1 LRELLL
7 FFSTPL
13 LTFIFASA
21 FLIIWGRD
29 KVRHEN
35 LALSIGW
42 LLLTSGFSISLLS
55 PDHWGRAIP
64 AITHV
69 PYTLAAVAIS
79 WGILTRVGVKP
90 PLIPQLWIAFA
101 GFATMMLVQ
110 NIGNSIVADIY
121 ITNLTCG
128 AIMIMTAQLFAYGAG
143 RDLVERYLLVMLI
156 LTAAQFLIRPVV
168 SLMFDGP
175 IAAEAY
181 RQSNYYFAL
190 NWVFA
195 FGSVLFGLAQIAG
208 SVKDQVAALYR
219 KTSRDDLSGLLV
231 RGEFEAQVETALKKA
246 AAEGVET
253 ALVIGDIDHFKQ
265 VNDIWGHQAG
275 DGAIAAFGAM
285 TGGMIRASD
294 IAGRVGGEEFC
305 ILVWNASEKVAA
317 GLAERLR
324 ERTNTLA
331 VGDGALDVRLTAS
344 FGVAQQMRGEGY
356 RALFARA
363 DGALYASKQA
373 GRDCVSRASEISPTG
388 PAIGASDVDGTGQ
401 STGKQRGNSLNEHLA
416 PDRKKYAG

>member
-1 LRELLL
+1 MRELLL

-13 LTFIFASA
+13 LTLIFATA
-21 FLIIWGRD
+21 FLIIWSRD
-29 KVRHEN
+29 KSRHDN

-42 LLLTSGFSISLLS
+42 LMMTCGFSISILS

-69 PYTLAAVAIS
+69 PYTLAATAIS
-79 WGILTRVGVKP
+79 WGVLTRVGVKP
-90 PLIPQLWIAFA
+90 PLIAQLWIAFA

-110 NIGNSIVADIY
+110 NIGNSIVADLF

-128 AIMIMTAQLFAYGAG
+128 AMMVMTAQLFSYSAG
-143 RDLVERYLLVMLI
+143 RDLVERYLLIMLI
-156 LTAAQFLIRPVV
+156 LTAAQFFVRPVI

-175 IAAEAY
+175 IAADTY
-181 RQSNYYFAL
+181 RQSIYYFAF

-195 FGSVLFGLAQIAG
+195 FGSVLLGLAQIAG
-208 SVKDQVAALYR
+208 SVKDQVAALYQ
-219 KTSRDDLSGLLV
+219 KTSRDALSGLLV
-231 RGEFEAQVETALKKA
+231 RGEFEVQVEAALKKA
-246 AAEGVET
+246 NAEGVNV

-275 DGAIAAFGAM
+275 DAAIAGFGKMASD
-285 TGGMIRASD
+285 MIRGCD

-305 ILVWNASEKVAA
+305 ILVWNADEDIAA

-324 ERTNTLA
+324 VRTNGLEI
-331 VGDGALDVRLTAS
+331 GERALDVRLTAS
-344 FGVAQQMRGEGY
+344 FGVAKQMRGETY

-363 DGALYASKQA
+363 DAALYASKQA
-373 GRDCVSRASEISPTG
+373 GRNCVSRGSEAVGMETREAGREPQN
-388 PAIGASDVDGTGQ
+388 D
-401 STGKQRGNSLNEHLA
+401 RLNDHLTHT
-416 PDRKKYAG
+416 RERYAG

>member
-1 LRELLL
+1 MRELLL

-13 LTFIFASA
+13 LTFIFATAS
-21 FLIIWGRD
+21 LIIWSRD
-29 KVRHEN
+29 KSRYEN
-35 LALSIGW
+35 LALSLGW

-64 AITHV
+64 AITHA
-69 PYTLAAVAIS
+69 PYTLAAAAIS
-79 WGILTRVGVKP
+79 WGVLTRIGVKP
-90 PLIPQLWIAFA
+90 PLVAHLWIAFA
-101 GFATMMLVQ
+101 GFASMMLVQ

-128 AIMIMTAQLFAYGAG
+128 AMMVMTAQLFGYSSS
-143 RDLVERYLLVMLI
+143 RDIVERYLLIMLI

-175 IAAEAY
+175 IAADAY

-208 SVKDQVAALYR
+208 SVKDHINALYR
-219 KTSRDDLSGLLV
+219 KTARDPLSGLLG
-231 RGEFEAQVETALKKA
+231 RGEFETQVEAALKKA
-246 AAEGVET
+246 SAEGVD
-253 ALVIGDIDHFKQ
+253 ASLVIGDIDHFKQ

-275 DGAIAAFGAM
+275 DTAIAGFGQMAEK
-285 TGGMIRASD
+285 MIRASD

-305 ILVWNASEKVAA
+305 ILVWNADEDIAA

-324 ERTNTLA
+324 LGTNALE
-331 VGDGALDVRLTAS
+331 VGGKGLDVRLTAS
-344 FGVAQQMRGEGY
+344 FGIAQQTRAEGY

-363 DGALYASKQA
+363 DGALYASKQT
-373 GRDCVSRASEISPTG
+373 GRDCVSRASEISPTAANQQQT
-388 PAIGASDVDGTGQ
+388 PASQQTQKI
-401 STGKQRGNSLNEHLA
+401 SLNEHLT
-416 PDRKKYAG
+416 PDRERYAG

>member
-1 LRELLL
+1 M
-7 FFSTPL
+7 
-13 LTFIFASA
+13 TFIFATA
-21 FLIIWGRD
+21 FLIIWGRAKD
-29 KVRHEN
+29 RHEN

-69 PYTLAAVAIS
+69 PYTLSAVAIS
-79 WGILTRVGVKP
+79 WGVLTRIGVKP
-90 PLIPQLWIAFA
+90 PLIPQLWIAVA

-128 AIMIMTAQLFAYGAG
+128 AIMIMTAQLFAYSAG
-143 RDLVERYLLVMLI
+143 RDLVERYLLIMLV
-156 LTAAQFLIRPVV
+156 LTAAQFLIRPVI

-175 IAAEAY
+175 LAAEAY
-181 RQSNYYFAL
+181 RQSTYYFAL

-195 FGSVLFGLAQIAG
+195 VGSVLFGLAQIAG
-208 SVKDQVAALYR
+208 SVKDLVAALYR

-231 RGEFEAQVETALKKA
+231 RGEFEAQVEAALNKA
-246 AAEGVET
+246 NAEGVDT

-265 VNDIWGHQAG
+265 VNDIWGHQTG
-275 DGAIAAFGAM
+275 DGAIAAFGSM
-285 TGGMIRASD
+285 VGGMIRSSD

-305 ILVWNASEKVAA
+305 ILIWNAGEDVAA

-324 ERTNTLA
+324 VRTHGLEI
-331 VGDGALDVRLTAS
+331 GDNPLDVRLTAS
-344 FGVAQQMRGEGY
+344 FGVAQQLRGEGY

-363 DGALYASKQA
+363 DGALYASKQS
-373 GRDCVSRASEISPTG
+373 GRDCVSRASEVSPTTSS
-388 PAIGASDVDGTGQ
+388 ASAMGTDGDAR
-401 STGKQRGNSLNEHLA
+401 SSESARNAQRISLNEHLT
-416 PDRKKYAG
+416 PKGEKYAS